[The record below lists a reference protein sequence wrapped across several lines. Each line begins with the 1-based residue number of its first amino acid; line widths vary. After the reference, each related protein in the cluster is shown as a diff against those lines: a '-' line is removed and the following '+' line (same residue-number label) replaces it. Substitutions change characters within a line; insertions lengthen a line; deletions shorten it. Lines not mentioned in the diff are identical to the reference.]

1 MAFNGYELT
10 EEKVRKLKPVV
21 ERILSKKYGVEI
33 KFTEF
38 TAGNITVKDEQRSG

>member
-1 MAFNGYELT
+1 MVLPGYEPT
-10 EEKVRKLKPVV
+10 EEKIRKLKPVV

-38 TAGNITVKDEQRSG
+38 TVGNITIKG